1 MVREEV
7 VAGDLPLYAVPG
19 WRERFGVVAGVTGRG
34 LDLGLWTRDP
44 VVEVMN
50 RWRAFRRSEPGL
62 PATVLG
68 TQVHGPAVAWHDAPA
83 AGWLQVDGVDG
94 HGTVAAGA
102 RLCVTIA
109 DCIPIYL
116 VAPRQG
122 AVALLHSGWR
132 GTAAGI
138 LARGVELLVART
150 GARAP
155 ELVMHCGVGI
165 CGACYEVGREV
176 MDGCGAAAAGPG
188 PWHLDL
194 RERLAEQGS
203 ALGIGEITVSGWCS
217 AHDREQFYSHRAS
230 AGCDGRMVAYLG
242 RPT

>member
-1 MVREEV
+1 
-7 VAGDLPLYAVPG
+7 
-19 WRERFGVVAGVTGRG
+19 
-34 LDLGLWTRDP
+34 
-44 VVEVMN
+44 
-50 RWRAFRRSEPGL
+50 
-62 PATVLG
+62 
-68 TQVHGPAVAWHDAPA
+68 
-83 AGWLQVDGVDG
+83 
-94 HGTVAAGA
+94 
-102 RLCVTIA
+102 
-109 DCIPIYL
+109 
-116 VAPRQG
+116 
-122 AVALLHSGWR
+122 VALLHSGWR